1 LYFSKI
7 NDSLRYFI
15 EIAYNGSNYYGWQ
28 IQPDAIT
35 VQEVLEDKLST
46 LFKTE
51 IKVTGAGRTDAG
63 VHAKQLFAHF
73 DCEEI
78 TDISELIFRLNS
90 FLPKDI
96 AISNIIRVK
105 EDAHARFDAVL
116 REYEY
121 VISLK
126 KNPFSEGLAY
136 QIHNKPDVE
145 LMNKAAKVL
154 LDYKDFQCFSRSK
167 TDVKTYHCIIKKAY
181 WQETNEGLIFT
192 VSADRFLRN
201 MVRAIVGTL
210 LDVGFK
216 KTSLETF
223 HKILKNKDRSKAGAS
238 APAHGLYLTKVQYPE
253 TILN

>member
-1 LYFSKI
+1 M
-7 NDSLRYFI
+7 RYFI

>member
-1 LYFSKI
+1 M
-7 NDSLRYFI
+7 RYFI

-116 REYEY
+116 
-121 VISLK
+121 
-126 KNPFSEGLAY
+126 
-136 QIHNKPDVE
+136 
-145 LMNKAAKVL
+145 L
-154 LDYKDFQCFSRSK
+154 LEK
-167 TDVKTYHCIIKKAY
+167 H
-181 WQETNEGLIFT
+181 
-192 VSADRFLRN
+192 
-201 MVRAIVGTL
+201 
-210 LDVGFK
+210 
-216 KTSLETF
+216 
-223 HKILKNKDRSKAGAS
+223 
-238 APAHGLYLTKVQYPE
+238 
-253 TILN
+253 